1 MPLGVLGL
9 CGGVVP
15 FFRIFT
21 DLSTSLQKGSRR
33 PSGGGHGHGGVK
45 YSWQRPGGVRASSSR
60 PKLNLRERGRESISG
75 GRTSSGSIA
84 KELLY
89 LSN

>member
-1 MPLGVLGL
+1 MRRNEVPLGWLHVEASCAALL
-9 CGGVVP
+9 E
-15 FFRIFT
+15 
-21 DLSTSLQKGSRR
+21 LM
-33 PSGGGHGHGGVK
+33 K

-60 PKLNLRERGRESISG
+60 PKLNLRESGRESISG